1 MEVQSGGTSQVLRAV
16 ESLPP
21 IPDFAHILDN
31 LEVETRSYAAVVK
44 DQTLALLDNEREKS
58 VIHLKSLQE
67 AVAEQKRLM
76 EVESPQLQQA
86 LTAMEGRIESTVNNA
101 MSRTVSGPVSDHN
114 FTQVLSDMEDR
125 LRTYVD
131 TARVSQASVL
141 HEQELERA
149 AQKARSLNLRVVGL
163 AETEGEDT
171 RQAVLNLFQDILR
184 VSSPGIAQA
193 ARISKGESEIDTAIY
208 GALSTRIKDRKAKFR
223 AKEADEAGSSSEPP
237 KQSSVETSGIRKSVK
252 GARVLRL
259 KYEEFSSQLFE
270 KSEGVP
276 DIFSDTENVNKFM
289 FAAQL
294 MWEVAG
300 KHVVDNDVYNSQY
313 SQQITQQTNGY
324 DCGVHILYVITKLME
339 ADKEGNLLEYFENG
353 GLPDSWGTTKIVADF
368 RLKVH
373 ELFTSLLESD
383 TQ

>member
-1 MEVQSGGTSQVLRAV
+1 
-16 ESLPP
+16 
-21 IPDFAHILDN
+21 
-31 LEVETRSYAAVVK
+31 
-44 DQTLALLDNEREKS
+44 
-58 VIHLKSLQE
+58 
-67 AVAEQKRLM
+67 M

-193 ARISKGESEIDTAIY
+193 ARISKGESGFEKISSIGTVK
-208 GALSTRIKDRKAKFR
+208 TR
-223 AKEADEAGSSSEPP
+223 AKGRGSGGIAIWGRSGLRLEVQVEKVDIHKNFICLRISTSPGTAPTFLVVAYFPPWGSPVYTSDRTEDPFSEVSQMVLMLQKRGPVWILGDFNGRSESRQGILTPEAGSSMWHAEENSVWTRLSVDKRRNRFTEPFLHMA
-237 KQSSVETSGIRKSVK
+237 SVCSLTILNGTEKFVHTNE
-252 GARVLRL
+252 
-259 KYEEFSSQLFE
+259 YTFSS
-270 KSEGVP
+270 S
-276 DIFSDTENVNKFM
+276 
-289 FAAQL
+289 
-294 MWEVAG
+294 AG
-300 KHVVDNDVYNSQY
+300 ESVVDYLMASV
-313 SQQITQQTNGY
+313 
-324 DCGVHILYVITKLME
+324 VVLFILMPR
-339 ADKEGNLLEYFENG
+339 N
-353 GLPDSWGTTKIVADF
+353 P
-368 RLKVH
+368 
-373 ELFTSLLESD
+373 
-383 TQ
+383 

>member
-193 ARISKGESEIDTAIY
+193 ARISKGES
-208 GALSTRIKDRKAKFR
+208 GTRTI
-223 AKEADEAGSSSEPP
+223 
-237 KQSSVETSGIRKSVK
+237 
-252 GARVLRL
+252 
-259 KYEEFSSQLFE
+259 
-270 KSEGVP
+270 
-276 DIFSDTENVNKFM
+276 
-289 FAAQL
+289 
-294 MWEVAG
+294 
-300 KHVVDNDVYNSQY
+300 
-313 SQQITQQTNGY
+313 
-324 DCGVHILYVITKLME
+324 
-339 ADKEGNLLEYFENG
+339 
-353 GLPDSWGTTKIVADF
+353 IVSK
-368 RLKVH
+368 R
-373 ELFTSLLESD
+373 
-383 TQ
+383 